1 MEFKNCDSNTDKV
14 KLYESVR
21 KRPAEIYTVLND
33 VNKIDLREYQLKVKT
48 EEEQI
53 KNGYSQ

>member
-1 MEFKNCDSNTDKV
+1 MFGPSKV
-14 KLYESVR
+14 SESL
-21 KRPAEIYTVLND
+21 YTVLND

-53 KNGYSQ
+53 KNGYS

>member
-1 MEFKNCDSNTDKV
+1 MFGPSKV
-14 KLYESVR
+14 SENL
-21 KRPAEIYTVLND
+21 YTVLND